1 MGSGNP
7 DRNPDLNSHPNPITL
22 TLTRLVSLALERG
35 VGAAAATCAV
45 FAICLKVDILQGV
58 LTSIALRVLYLVYL
72 YGRAIR
78 MG

>member
-1 MGSGNP
+1 
-7 DRNPDLNSHPNPITL
+7 
-22 TLTRLVSLALERG
+22 LALERG

-58 LTSIALRVLYLVYL
+58 LTSIALRTLYLVYL
-72 YGRAIR
+72 YGRAR